1 MSETISPTAAVTQD
15 MSAQQMQDILSSQ
28 KRAYLNDGVVSTAL
42 RIDRL
47 ERAVNVLKN
56 NQQNFVDAMTAD
68 FGHRSEHQS
77 VFTDIASSIGPL
89 RHAQKHVAGWQKK
102 QKRKVTP
109 GVLALLGAKAWVEYQ
124 PLGVVGVISPWN
136 FPVNLT
142 FAPLAGILAA
152 GNRCMIKPSEYTPE
166 TSKAMAIALAEEF
179 DADEISVITGGPETG
194 ANFSGLAFDH
204 LLFTGATSVAKH
216 VMRAAAANLV
226 PVTLELGGK
235 SPVVISR
242 SAPMATTTDALMTGK
257 MLNAGQICLAPDYVF
272 VPEERMGEFV
282 ESSKQSVAKMYPT
295 LVDNPDYTSVV
306 NERHF
311 ERINNYV
318 EEARGNGVEVVEI
331 NPAEEDFR
339 QQPAN
344 KIPPTLVIN
353 PPEDSAIMQEEIF
366 GPVLAVKSYAQ
377 LDETISYVND
387 HDRPLGLYYFGTDQ
401 KEVDQVLG
409 ETTSGGVT
417 LNDVLM
423 HISQENLPFGGV
435 GPSGTGSYHGE
446 DGFRSFSHTKAVF
459 RQAKFNPAEKLGL
472 RPPYGDKL
480 MNLLKGQ
487 MK

>member
-1 MSETISPTAAVTQD
+1 MSETISLTAAVTED
-15 MSAQQMQDILSSQ
+15 MSAQQMQNILSSQ

>member
-1 MSETISPTAAVTQD
+1 MSETISPAAAVTED

>member
-1 MSETISPTAAVTQD
+1 MSETISPKAAVTED

-28 KRAYLNDGVVSTAL
+28 KRAYLNDSVVSTAL

-339 QQPAN
+339 QQQAN